1 MKTRSTVA
9 LLSGIVAL
17 SAALATQAD
26 PTKPED
32 DVEFAAHPEPM
43 VSVGTLVAAASNY
56 VGTVVSATGK
66 ITKLETEGTGG
77 DSFLVVVDSLLE
89 AHVNTRVMLT
99 PTFDHV
105 DMVTLYQ
112 PPVGLAM
119 LCVGP
124 PATMM
129 NGEQSPG
136 TRLFGIGDDVIV
148 RGTLRLS
155 GDRLAMDATSMRT
168 NSNPVP

>member
-1 MKTRSTVA
+1 MKTISTVA
-9 LLSGIVAL
+9 LMAGIVAI
-17 SAALATQAD
+17 SAALATRS
-26 PTKPED
+26 ED

-43 VSVGTLVAAASNY
+43 VSVGTLVAAPSNY

-66 ITKLETEGTGG
+66 ITRLETEGTGG
-77 DSFLVVVDSLLE
+77 DSFLVVVDSLLD
-89 AHVNTRVMLT
+89 AHVNTGAMLT

-119 LCVGP
+119 LCAGP
-124 PATMM
+124 PTTMM

-136 TRLFGIGDDVIV
+136 TRLFGIGDPVIV
-148 RGTLRLS
+148 RGTLQLS
-155 GDRLAMDATSMRT
+155 GDRLMMDATSLRI
-168 NSNPVP
+168 NSNPMP